1 MKGQILA
8 ITENKGIILGEDEKR
23 YEFDLNEW
31 KEKSPPFKG
40 AKVDFEIDENRAKD
54 IYLLEIPKQNLININ
69 LNTNTK
75 TLGGIGA
82 IFILLSWVPYI
93 GIGLYLIGLIF
104 LSIALK
110 DLSSKA
116 PEKGILK
123 KWLISIALIFFIAV
137 SFILAIGSIAAF
149 SNDINQDTIIGS
161 GLAIWFLIFIIIQI
175 VVGILY
181 KQIFMAVYE
190 ITGENLFKT
199 AANTFFWGGILS
211 VILIGNILFFI
222 GWILVAIAFF
232 SIKTKEG

>member
-1 MKGQILA
+1 MKGKILA
-8 ITENKGIILGEDEKR
+8 IKENEGIILGEDEKR
-23 YEFDLNEW
+23 YKFTPQDWRENT
-31 KEKSPPFKG
+31 PPFKG
-40 AKVDFEIDENRAKD
+40 AEVDFETDEEKAKE
-54 IYLLEIPKQNLININ
+54 IYLLEIPKSLININ
-69 LNTNTK
+69 LNPNTK
-75 TLGGIGA
+75 TFGGIGA

-104 LSIALK
+104 MSIALK
-110 DLSSKA
+110 NLSTMS

-149 SNDINQDTIIGS
+149 SNDFNQDTIVGGS
-161 GLAIWFLIFIIIQI
+161 LAIWFLIFIVIQI

-181 KQIFMAVYE
+181 KQIFSSIAE
-190 ITGENLFKT
+190 ITGEALFKT

-211 VILIGNILFFI
+211 VILIGSILFFI

-232 SIKTKEG
+232 SMKTKN